1 MQVARFT
8 DAPLPASGSPA
19 ARRGRE
25 QDLEPGSRETTRL
38 YNLPMRRLLLL
49 LSVLLAAGSLVAAL
63 PASASSVDVRAK
75 KKPCV
80 LKKKAK
86 CKKANLAKQKF
97 GKLNL
102 AGSDL
107 GGANLSGA
115 TLTGTN
121 LEGASL
127 KGADL
132 TGATLRNVNLAG
144 VDLRGANL
152 TRTTFSGGTLSAPA
166 TLRHDVGDVGAPK
179 LDDVS
184 VPDPYRCSGLI
195 TGPDPTP
202 LLSADCRGADFRKAT
217 IEGTIF
223 LLTDLRGANFFSA
236 TIENAQFT
244 NVKLNGAFFVSARI
258 SYTLFTRNDMEG
270 TNLQNVN
277 CDHCVFLKNQFF
289 NANFYLFRDEA
300 ALAKG
305 GNYSLSSARGLGEA
319 LDVTVSGASSTRL
332 EETGYWPYITGCTVA
347 QCTFKVFRERPIT
360 ITVMGPGTI
369 TASGITCTATNATTN
384 VCTTSG
390 ATTAISIVLTPI
402 VTKAV
407 SISLTDLSTLAV
419 AIDAIKIE
427 TVTSD
432 GAVTATHTCS
442 NASTCSTTYPVGSL
456 VRFSFSASN
465 TGFHGAPLYLEL
477 SDPGAL
483 PLGPAA
489 LPFVDLH
496 TTPFE
501 LTTDVTVTG
510 TLS

>member
-1 MQVARFT
+1 
-8 DAPLPASGSPA
+8 
-19 ARRGRE
+19 
-25 QDLEPGSRETTRL
+25 
-38 YNLPMRRLLLL
+38 MRRLLLL

-184 VPDPYRCSGLI
+184 VPDPYRCSGRI
-195 TGPDPTP
+195 TGPDPITQ
-202 LLSADCRGADFRKAT
+202 LLNADCRGADFRKAT

-236 TIENAQFT
+236 TIGNAQFT

-289 NANFYLFRDEA
+289 EANFYLFRDEA

-402 VTKAV
+402 VTKTV
-407 SISLTDLSTLAV
+407 SISLTDLTTLAV

-442 NASTCSTTYPVGSL
+442 NASRCSTTYPVGSL

-465 TGFHGAPLYLEL
+465 TGSLFLVLDYPEALTLGAT
-477 SDPGAL
+477 
-483 PLGPAA
+483 
-489 LPFVDLH
+489 PFVDQH
-496 TTPFE
+496 TAPFE